1 MLDAKTT
8 IADFTAAA
16 AAKQPTPG
24 GGAVTAL
31 AGALAATM
39 GEMVLQYSVNK
50 KDLVAHAA
58 FNAEILAEF
67 TRARGVLLELMAE
80 DQAVFAE
87 LTAAK
92 KSGGDIKTFVDACI
106 AVPQAIGTTALIV
119 LDLACRV
126 APTSNRYLASD
137 LAVCGELATAAV
149 RSAAHNVRA
158 NLPEVDAD
166 RRAELEADCKR
177 SVDLAVD
184 RVRKLSDGILRA
196 GAAA

>member
-1 MLDAKTT
+1 MLDANAT

-50 KDLVAHAA
+50 KDLVTHAA
-58 FNAEILAEF
+58 FNAEVLAEF
-67 TRARGVLLELMAE
+67 TRARHALLELMAE
-80 DQAVFAE
+80 DQAVFAA

-92 KSGGDIKTFVDACI
+92 KAGGETQSFVEACI
-106 AVPQAIGTTALIV
+106 AVPQAMGAMALAI
-119 LDLACRV
+119 LDLARRV

-149 RSAAHNVRA
+149 RAASHNVRA
-158 NLPEVDAD
+158 NLGDVSAE
-166 RRAELEADCKR
+166 RRAELEADCER
-177 SVDLAVD
+177 SVNLAVD
-184 RVRKLSDGILRA
+184 HVRKLTDGISR
-196 GAAA
+196 AAAS

>member
-1 MLDAKTT
+1 MHDAKTT
-8 IADFTAAA
+8 IEAFTAAA

-50 KDLVAHAA
+50 KDLAAHAA
-58 FNAEILAEF
+58 VNAEVLAEL
-67 TRARGVLLELMAE
+67 TRARGALLELMAE
-80 DQAVFAE
+80 DQSVFAE

-92 KSGGDIKTFVDACI
+92 KAGRDIAIFVEACI
-106 AVPQAIGTTALIV
+106 AVPQAIGTLALAI
-119 LDLACRV
+119 LDLAVRV
-126 APTSNRYLASD
+126 APTSNRFLASD

-149 RSAAHNVRA
+149 RSAVHNVRA
-158 NLPEVDAD
+158 NLPGIDAD
-166 RRAELEADCKR
+166 RRDELEGDCKR

-184 RVRKLSDGILRA
+184 RVRKLTDAISRA
-196 GAAA
+196 GAVA